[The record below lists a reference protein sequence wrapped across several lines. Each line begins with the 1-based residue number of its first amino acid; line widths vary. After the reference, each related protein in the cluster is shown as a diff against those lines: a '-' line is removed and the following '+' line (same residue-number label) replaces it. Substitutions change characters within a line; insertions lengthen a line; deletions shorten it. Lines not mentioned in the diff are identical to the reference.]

1 MALLFPFIG
10 LNVVDLSL
18 IRASVITTG
27 FYTVMWGKA
36 KEVSMVE
43 DDKNNKADPIETGTD
58 CPSSGP
64 EKAPFLE
71 SYKNDEHV

>member
-1 MALLFPFIG
+1 MG
-10 LNVVDLSL
+10 VVFLRDSLYFGSL